1 MKPRKNITYL
11 LGAGASA
18 NALPTYNGI
27 FERIFIFDKVFSSFK
42 GYKPNSFILSSNFRL
57 DFKYYGTPDNYA
69 RFLSRSELNEKEY
82 NDFKSYITLFLMFEQ
97 FPFTIVGSRIPEE
110 DLRGYYNEMLKYMHQ
125 GNSSNLGNTI
135 KDYEAYYNSLHSAY
149 DPRYLSFFNTIF
161 EEDVNLSL
169 PKNINILSWNY
180 DHQIEFSISKLNMS
194 DKIKNLSGLNKLN
207 GTASF
212 NSELINFKEFEN
224 PKKIEKIFNEIF
236 DPQKADDINSKY
248 KSDISFAWEPKNK
261 EKIIES
267 MEIIRKSDAIV
278 IIGYSFPN
286 FNRFI
291 DREIY
296 SKVDLAKSKIYV
308 QDINAENIIKKLPG
322 VKKGMDL
329 KAFPYTEIS
338 EFLIPNEFWE
348 EKSTVKISNIYG

>member
-27 FERIFIFDKVFSSFK
+27 FERLYIFDKVFSNFS
-42 GYKPNSFILSSNFRL
+42 GYKPNSFIDSWNFKL

-97 FPFTIVGSRIPEE
+97 FPFTIVGNKISEE
-110 DLRGYYNEMLKYMHQ
+110 ILEIYYNDMISYMHN
-125 GNSSNLGNTI
+125 GNSSNLGFTI
-135 KDYEAYYNSLHSAY
+135 KDYESYYNSLHSAY

-161 EEDVNLSL
+161 EEDVNFSL
-169 PKNINILSWNY
+169 PENVNIISWNY
-180 DHQIEFSISKLNMS
+180 DQQIEFSISKLNMS
-194 DKIKNLSGLNKLN
+194 DKIINISGLNKLN

-212 NSELINFKEFEN
+212 NNELINFKEFEN
-224 PKKIEKIFNEIF
+224 PEKIEKIFKEIF
-236 DPQKADDINSKY
+236 DHQKGNDINSNY
-248 KSDISFAWEPKNK
+248 KSDISFAWEGKNK
-261 EKIIES
+261 DRIEDAKKVF
-267 MEIIRKSDAIV
+267 RKSDALV

-291 DREIY
+291 DRQIF
-296 SKVDLAKSKIYV
+296 SAINLFKTKIYV
-308 QDINAENIIKKLPG
+308 QDIQANNIIKKLSG
-322 VKKGMDL
+322 VRTALDT
-329 KAFPYTEIS
+329 KAIPYTEIS
-338 EFLIPNEFWE
+338 EFLIPKEFWE
-348 EKSTVKISNIYG
+348 